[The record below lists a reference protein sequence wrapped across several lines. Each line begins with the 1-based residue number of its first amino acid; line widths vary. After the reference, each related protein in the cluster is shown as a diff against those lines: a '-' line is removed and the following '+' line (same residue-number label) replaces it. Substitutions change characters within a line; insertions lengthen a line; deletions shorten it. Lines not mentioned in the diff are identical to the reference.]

1 MRIRPAP
8 GRNERGTLADT
19 QAIEEDTMTDVMHA
33 DLTAAVAAAFPA
45 ARAALERLVRIPS
58 VRAEGAGT
66 PAMREAAEAAAGM
79 LTAIG
84 FEGVRLLEVQGVAPA
99 VYAER
104 AGPPGAPT
112 VLLYAHYDVQPV
124 GDLSLWTAT
133 PFDPVERDGRL
144 YGRGASDDKAGIAM
158 HLAAL
163 QALLACGPLPVS
175 VRVFFEGEEEQ
186 GSPHLTAFLDAHGAL
201 LTADVIVVADSEHW
215 RAGEPALTTSLRGI
229 VDCEVEV
236 RTARAAVHSG
246 QFGGAIPDAISAL
259 ARLLATLHDD
269 AGRVAIDGLVRAGT
283 APVDEDE
290 THLREA
296 AGMLPGTQ
304 FIGEGPLSARLWL
317 QPAVSVLALDAP
329 RISEAVNAL
338 VPVARAKV
346 SVRLAPG
353 QDPVAAM
360 DALVAHLES
369 HSPWGAQ
376 VTVTRGSMSAPFLLD
391 TSGAAF
397 EAFRTGLHEAWGRAP
412 VEIGVGGSIPLV
424 AALAAAQPG
433 AAILLTGVGEP
444 LSRIHGP
451 DESQDL
457 EELRRGALAEAIALR
472 LIGER
477 S

>member
-1 MRIRPAP
+1 MA
-8 GRNERGTLADT
+8 G
-19 QAIEEDTMTDVMHA
+19 QVHA
-33 DLTAAVAAAFPA
+33 DLTAAVDAAFPA

-58 VRAEGAGT
+58 IGVEGAGS
-66 PAMREAAEAAAGM
+66 PAMRAAAEAAASM
-79 LTAIG
+79 LAELG
-84 FEGVRLLEVQGVAPA
+84 FESARLLDVPDAAPA

-104 AGPPGAPT
+104 TGPAGAPT

-124 GDLSLWTAT
+124 GGSQWSAD
-133 PFDPVERDGRL
+133 PFEPVERAGRL

-163 QALLACGPLPVS
+163 RALLACGPLPVT

-186 GSPHLTAFLDAHGAL
+186 GSPHLAAFVERYGAL
-201 LTADVIVVADSEHW
+201 LHADVIVVADSEHW

-246 QFGGAIPDAISAL
+246 QFGGAVPDALSAL

-269 AGRVAIDGLVRAGT
+269 AGRVAIAGLVRAGT

-290 THLREA
+290 AHLRQA
-296 AGMLPGTQ
+296 AGMLEGTR

-317 QPAVSVLALDAP
+317 QPAVSVLAVDAP

-353 QDPVAAM
+353 QDPAAAM
-360 DALVAHLES
+360 DTLVAHLES
-369 HSPWGAQ
+369 HAPWGAQ
-376 VTVTRGSMSAPFLLD
+376 VTVTRGSMASPFRLD
-391 TSGAAF
+391 TSSAAF
-397 EAFRTGLHEAWGRAP
+397 EAFRAGLHEAWGRAP

-424 AALAAAQPG
+424 AVLSEAQPG

-444 LSRIHGP
+444 QSRIHGP
-451 DESQDL
+451 DESQNLD
-457 EELRRGALAEAIALR
+457 ELRRGALAEAIALR
-472 LIGER
+472 LIGGG
-477 S
+477 

>member
-1 MRIRPAP
+1 MA
-8 GRNERGTLADT
+8 G
-19 QAIEEDTMTDVMHA
+19 QAHA
-33 DLTAAVAAAFPA
+33 DLTAAVDAAFPA

-58 VRAEGAGT
+58 VGAEGADT
-66 PAMREAAEAAAGM
+66 PAMRAAAEAASAM
-79 LTAIG
+79 LAEVG
-84 FEGVRLLEVQGVAPA
+84 FEGVRLLEAPGAAPA

-104 AGPPGAPT
+104 AGPAGAPT

-124 GDLSLWTAT
+124 GDRSQWSAD
-133 PFDPVERDGRL
+133 PFEPVERAGRL

-163 QALLACGPLPVS
+163 WALIACGPLPVT

-186 GSPHLTAFLDAHGAL
+186 GSPHLTAFLDRHGAL
-201 LTADVIVVADSEHW
+201 LRADVIVVADSEHW

-246 QFGGAIPDAISAL
+246 QFGGAIPDALSAL

-269 AGRVAIDGLVRAGT
+269 DGRVAIAGLVHAGV

-290 THLREA
+290 AHLRQA
-296 AGMLPGTQ
+296 AGMLEGTR

-317 QPAVSVLALDAP
+317 QPAVSVLAIDAP

-353 QDPVAAM
+353 QDPAVAM

-369 HSPWGAQ
+369 HAPWGAQ
-376 VTVTRGSMSAPFLLD
+376 VTVTRGSMSSPFRLD
-391 TSGAAF
+391 TAGAAF
-397 EAFRTGLHEAWGRAP
+397 EAFRTGLQEAWGRAP

-472 LIGER
+472 LIGEG
-477 S
+477 

>member
-1 MRIRPAP
+1 MA
-8 GRNERGTLADT
+8 G
-19 QAIEEDTMTDVMHA
+19 QAHT
-33 DLTAAVAAAFPA
+33 DLTAAVDAAFPE
-45 ARAALERLVRIPS
+45 ARAALEQLVRLPS
-58 VRAEGAGT
+58 VGAEGVDT
-66 PAMREAAEAAAGM
+66 PAMRETAQAVTSMLAG
-79 LTAIG
+79 LG
-84 FEGVRLLEVQGVAPA
+84 FEGIRLLEVPGAAPA
-99 VYAER
+99 IYATHP
-104 AGPPGAPT
+104 GPEGAPI

-124 GDLSLWTAT
+124 GDRSQWSSE
-133 PFDPVERDGRL
+133 PFEPVERAGRL
-144 YGRGASDDKAGIAM
+144 YGRGASDDKAGIAT

-163 QALLACGPLPVS
+163 RALLACGPLPVT

-186 GSPHLTAFLDAHGAL
+186 GSPHLTSFIDRYGAL
-201 LTADVIVVADSEHW
+201 LQSDVIVIADSEHW
-215 RAGEPALTTSLRGI
+215 RAGEPALTTSLRGL

-246 QFGGAIPDAISAL
+246 QFGGAVPDAISAL
-259 ARLLATLHDD
+259 ARLLSTLHDD
-269 AGRVAIDGLVRAGT
+269 AGRVAIAGLVHAGT

-290 THLREA
+290 AHLRQA
-296 AGMLPGTQ
+296 AGMLEGTR
-304 FIGEGPLSARLWL
+304 FIGDGPLSARLWL

-353 QDPVAAM
+353 QDPAAAM

-369 HSPWGAQ
+369 HAPWGAQ
-376 VTVTRGSMSAPFLLD
+376 VTVTRGTTAQPFRLL
-391 TSGAAF
+391 TEGAAF
-397 EAFRTGLHEAWGRAP
+397 EAFRAGLTEAWGRPP

-424 AALAAAQPG
+424 AALATAQPD

-444 LSRIHGP
+444 QSRIHGP

-472 LIGER
+472 LIGAGA
-477 S
+477 

>member
-1 MRIRPAP
+1 M
-8 GRNERGTLADT
+8 ADG
-19 QAIEEDTMTDVMHA
+19 AHA
-33 DLTAAVAAAFPA
+33 DLTLAIDAAFPA

-58 VRAEGAGT
+58 VGAEGADT
-66 PAMREAAEAAAGM
+66 PAMRAAAEAAAGM
-79 LTAIG
+79 LTDVG
-84 FEGVRLLEVQGVAPA
+84 LEGVRLLEVPDAAPA

-104 AGPPGAPT
+104 SGPPGAPV

-124 GDLSLWTAT
+124 GDLTLWTAT
-133 PFDPVERDGRL
+133 PFDPAEREGRL

-163 QALLACGPLPVS
+163 RALLACGPLPVT
-175 VRVFFEGEEEQ
+175 VHVFLEGEEEQ
-186 GSPHLTAFLDAHGAL
+186 GSPHLGAFLERHGAL
-201 LTADVIVVADSEHW
+201 LQADVIVVADSEHW
-215 RAGEPALTTSLRGI
+215 RLGEPALTTSLRGI

-269 AGRVAIDGLVRAGT
+269 AGRVAIAGLVHAGT

-290 THLREA
+290 AHLREA
-296 AGMLPGTQ
+296 AGMLPGTR
-304 FIGEGPLSARLWL
+304 FIGDGPLSARLWL

-353 QDPVAAM
+353 QDPAVAM
-360 DALVAHLES
+360 NALVAHLES
-369 HSPWGAQ
+369 HAPWGAQ
-376 VTVTRGSMSAPFLLD
+376 VTVTRGSMSSPFRLD
-391 TSGAAF
+391 TSNVAF
-397 EAFRTGLHEAWGRAP
+397 EAFRTGLREAWGVEP

-457 EELRRGALAEAIALR
+457 QELRRGALAEAIALR
-472 LIGER
+472 LLGGG
-477 S
+477 

>member
-1 MRIRPAP
+1 M
-8 GRNERGTLADT
+8 ADG
-19 QAIEEDTMTDVMHA
+19 AHA
-33 DLTAAVAAAFPA
+33 DLTLAIDAAFPA

-58 VRAEGAGT
+58 VGAEGADT
-66 PAMREAAEAAAGM
+66 PAMRAAAEAAAGM
-79 LTAIG
+79 LTDVG
-84 FEGVRLLEVQGVAPA
+84 LGGVRLLEVPDAAPA

-104 AGPPGAPT
+104 SGPPGAPV

-124 GDLSLWTAT
+124 GDLALWTAT
-133 PFDPVERDGRL
+133 PFDPAEREGRL

-163 QALLACGPLPVS
+163 RALLACGPLPVT
-175 VRVFFEGEEEQ
+175 VHVFMEGEEEQ
-186 GSPHLTAFLDAHGAL
+186 GSPHLGAFIERHGSL
-201 LTADVIVVADSEHW
+201 LQADVIVVADSEHW
-215 RAGEPALTTSLRGI
+215 RLGEPALTTSLRGI

-259 ARLLATLHDD
+259 ARLLATLHDE
-269 AGRVAIDGLVRAGT
+269 AGRVAIAGLVRAGT

-290 THLREA
+290 AHLREA

-304 FIGEGPLSARLWL
+304 FIGDGPLSARLWL

-353 QDPVAAM
+353 QDPAVAM

-369 HSPWGAQ
+369 HAPWGAQ
-376 VTVTRGSMSAPFLLD
+376 VTVTRGSMSSPFRLD
-391 TSGAAF
+391 TSSAAF
-397 EAFRTGLHEAWGRAP
+397 EAFRTGLREAWGVEP

-424 AALAAAQPG
+424 AVLAAAQPG

-472 LIGER
+472 LLGGG
-477 S
+477 

>member
-1 MRIRPAP
+1 MA
-8 GRNERGTLADT
+8 GGT
-19 QAIEEDTMTDVMHA
+19 HA
-33 DLTAAVAAAFPA
+33 DLTAAVTAAFPA

-58 VRAEGAGT
+58 VGAEGPDT
-66 PAMREAAEAAAGM
+66 PAMREAAEAAAEM
-79 LTAIG
+79 LRSVG
-84 FEGVRLLEVQGVAPA
+84 FDSARLLEVPGVAPA

-104 AGPPGAPT
+104 PGPAGAPT

-133 PFDPVERDGRL
+133 PFDPVERGGRL
-144 YGRGASDDKAGIAM
+144 YGRGASDDKAGIAT

-163 QALLACGPLPVS
+163 AALQACGPLPVG

-186 GSPHLTAFLDAHGAL
+186 GSPHLGAFLEAHGHL
-201 LTADVIVVADSEHW
+201 LEADVIVVADSEHW

-259 ARLLATLHDD
+259 ARLLSTLHDD
-269 AGRVAIDGLVRAGT
+269 AGRVAIAGLVRAGT

-290 THLREA
+290 AHLREA

-353 QDPVAAM
+353 QDPGTAM
-360 DALVAHLES
+360 DALVSHLES
-369 HSPWGAQ
+369 HAPWGAQ
-376 VTVTRGSMSAPFLLD
+376 VTVTRGSMSSPFRLD
-391 TSGAAF
+391 TSSTAA
-397 EAFRTGLHEAWGRAP
+397 EAFRIGLAEAWGRPP

-424 AALAAAQPG
+424 AALADAQPD

-472 LIGER
+472 LIGSR
-477 S
+477 

>member
-1 MRIRPAP
+1 MA
-8 GRNERGTLADT
+8 G
-19 QAIEEDTMTDVMHA
+19 QAHA
-33 DLTAAVAAAFPA
+33 DLTAAVDAAFSA

-58 VRAEGAGT
+58 IGAEGADT
-66 PAMREAAEAAAGM
+66 PPMRAAAEAVAALLADAG
-79 LTAIG
+79 L
-84 FEGVRLLEVQGVAPA
+84 EGVRLLDVPGAAPA
-99 VYAER
+99 VYAEH
-104 AGPPGAPT
+104 AGPAGAPT

-124 GDLSLWTAT
+124 GDRLQWSTE
-133 PFDPVERDGRL
+133 PFEPVERAGRL
-144 YGRGASDDKAGIAM
+144 YGRGASDDKAGIAT

-163 QALLACGPLPVS
+163 QALSACGPLPVT
-175 VRVFFEGEEEQ
+175 VRIFFEGEEEQ
-186 GSPHLTAFLDAHGAL
+186 GSPHMSAFIERYGPL
-201 LTADVIVVADSEHW
+201 LRADVIVVADSEHW
-215 RAGEPALTTSLRGI
+215 RAGEPALTTSLRGL

-246 QFGGAIPDAISAL
+246 QFGGAVPDALSAL
-259 ARLLATLHDD
+259 ARLLATLHDHD
-269 AGRVAIDGLVRAGT
+269 GRVAIAGLVSAGV

-290 THLREA
+290 AYLREA
-296 AGMLPGTQ
+296 AGMLGDTQ

-317 QPAVSVLALDAP
+317 QPAVSVLAIDAP

-353 QDPVAAM
+353 QDPAAAM
-360 DALVAHLES
+360 DALVAHIES
-369 HSPWGAQ
+369 HAAWGSQ
-376 VTVTRGSMSAPFLLD
+376 VTVTRGSMASPFRLD

-397 EAFRTGLHEAWGRAP
+397 EAFRTGLTEAWGLAP

-424 AALAAAQPG
+424 AALAAAQPD

-444 LSRIHGP
+444 QSRIHGP

-472 LIGER
+472 LIGR
-477 S
+477 L